1 MKLSHLYA
9 ATAILPLALATALP
23 AFAQTTATDTQTSP
37 VPDPTQVPTDQ
48 QNPQSPNADAGS
60 NTQSGGDIV
69 VTGSRIRRDEFSVSD
84 PITVIGKDEI
94 TQAGFASAADAL

>member
-1 MKLSHLYA
+1 MIVSMLSRGALLAGTAFAAVPAVAQTQAADPA
-9 ATAILPLALATALP
+9 ATPMSASADP
-23 AFAQTTATDTQTSP
+23 ASTTAGEGD
-37 VPDPTQVPTDQ
+37 
-48 QNPQSPNADAGS
+48 
-60 NTQSGGDIV
+60 DIV